1 MSNELVFIVSVLSCL
16 DNSQETTINIH
27 GDFIFTSEK
36 QITKQ

>member
-27 GDFIFTSEK
+27 GYFMFASEEQIRK
-36 QITKQ
+36 Q